1 VRLIRYRLLTRHR
14 FLTRHQL
21 LACLGASLALAAC
34 GSAKHPY
41 VANADNNGV
50 YVKAGGIFYQLQI
63 SRELNQYSV
72 EDHQYLVGLPA
83 GTTPPSSSQIWYGVF
98 LWAKNYANRPMPTA
112 SNFDII
118 DTQGNTYHPVALD
131 TSINQYAWSP
141 QTLDPLGTEPGP
153 NTTAS
158 SGPTQG
164 ALLLF
169 QLNNSA
175 YDNRPLTLEIH
186 PQGTAQT
193 STISLDL

>member
-1 VRLIRYRLLTRHR
+1 VKLTRHR
-14 FLTRHQL
+14 L

-34 GSAKHPY
+34 GSGKHPY
-41 VANADNNGV
+41 DATADNNGF

-83 GTTPPSSSQIWYGVF
+83 GTTTPGASQIWYGVF
-98 LWAKNYANRPMPTA
+98 LWAKNYTKHTMTTA
-112 SNFDII
+112 SSFDIV
-118 DTQGNTYHPVALD
+118 DTQGNRYHPVSLD
-131 TSINQYAWSP
+131 SSINQYAWSP
-141 QTLDPLGTEPGP
+141 QTLEPLGTEPGP
-153 NTTAS
+153 DTTAS
-158 SGPTQG
+158 FGATQG

-169 QLNNSA
+169 KLSTSV

>member
-1 VRLIRYRLLTRHR
+1 VKLTRHR
-14 FLTRHQL
+14 L
-21 LACLGASLALAAC
+21 LACLGVSLALAAC

-41 VANADNNGV
+41 DATADNNGF

-83 GTTPPSSSQIWYGVF
+83 PTTRPGLKKLWYGVF
-98 LWAKNYANRPMPTA
+98 LWARNYGKGTTTTA
-112 SNFDII
+112 GSFDIV
-118 DTQGNTYHPVALD
+118 DTQGNKYLPVALD

-141 QTLDPLGTEPGP
+141 QPLQPLGTEPGP

-158 SGPTQG
+158 FGPTQG

-169 QLNNSA
+169 QLSTTV

>member
-1 VRLIRYRLLTRHR
+1 MKLTSYR
-14 FLTRHQL
+14 L
-21 LACLGASLALAAC
+21 LACLGAALALSAC
-34 GSAKHPY
+34 GSAKHAY
-41 VANADNNGV
+41 DATADNNGY
-50 YVKAGGIFYQLQI
+50 YVQAGGIFYQLQI

-72 EDHQYLVGLPA
+72 EDHQYLVGLPSG
-83 GTTPPSSSQIWYGVF
+83 GTTVAASQLWYGVF
-98 LWAKNYANRPMPTA
+98 LWAKNYGKHPATTA
-112 SNFDII
+112 SSFDIR
-118 DTQGNTYHPVALD
+118 DTQGNKYYPLALD
-131 TSINQYAWSP
+131 PSINQFAWSP
-141 QTLDPLGTEPGP
+141 RMLDPLGTEPGP

-169 QLNNSA
+169 RLGSSA